1 MASISSPDQSHEPTN
16 KPSRVAI
23 LTGGG
28 DCPGLNAAIRGVAKT
43 LMLRAQTEI
52 IGIEDGFLGFIERRS
67 RTLTYQDC
75 SGILSLGGTMIGTHN
90 RANPFDYMGED
101 RSRAVKEYY
110 DELALDALVIIGGD
124 GTLSIGYELT
134 KLGMNIVGVPK
145 TIDNDLMC
153 TERTFGF
160 DTAVSIV
167 TDAIDRLRTTGQS
180 HQRIMIVETMG
191 RNAGWI
197 ALHAGIAG
205 GADSILLPEHPYDIN
220 LVADACNQRMGTH
233 HFSIVVVAEGAKPIN
248 GEVCTRETIKDSPEP
263 TRLGGIGDQ
272 LKQQLEQ
279 LTDAEIRST
288 TLGHIQRGGS
298 PTSFDRIFATNLG
311 SYAAG
316 LVINKQFNLA
326 VIQRGNQLSEVPL
339 DSVAHKTR
347 NIPND
352 DPTLQTALS
361 MGICFGTETLLR
373 SGAKLN
379 EPE

>member
-1 MASISSPDQSHEPTN
+1 MASISSHKPSHDQTH

-43 LMLRAQTEI
+43 LMLNANTEI
-52 IGIEDGFLGFIERRS
+52 IGIEDGFLGFIEQRS
-67 RTLTYQDC
+67 RTLTYHDC
-75 SGILSLGGTMIGTHN
+75 SGIVSLGGTILGTHN
-90 RANPFDYMGED
+90 SANPFDYRGKD
-101 RSRAVKEYY
+101 YSGAVKEYY
-110 DELALDALVIIGGD
+110 EKLALDALVIIGGD

-167 TDAIDRLRTTGQS
+167 TEAIDRLRTTGQS
-180 HQRIMIVETMG
+180 HKRIMIVETMG

-233 HFSIVVVAEGAKPIN
+233 HFSIVVVAEGAKPID
-248 GEVCTRETIKDSPEP
+248 GDICIRETINGSPEP

-279 LTDAEIRST
+279 HIDAEIRAT

-311 SYAAG
+311 SYAAR
-316 LVINKQFNLA
+316 LVINKQFNRA
-326 VIQRGNQLSEVPL
+326 VIQKGNQLSDVSLEK
-339 DSVAHKTR
+339 VAHKTR
-347 NIPND
+347 DIPED
-352 DPTLQTALS
+352 DPTLQTGLS
-361 MGICFGTETLLR
+361 MGICFGTEDLISEIT
-373 SGAKLN
+373 AN
-379 EPE
+379 

>member
-1 MASISSPDQSHEPTN
+1 MASISSPDQSHEPSN

-43 LMLRAQTEI
+43 LMLKAQTEI

-67 RTLTYQDC
+67 RRLTYQDC

-90 RANPFDYMGED
+90 RANPFDYKGED
-101 RSRAVKEYY
+101 RSGAVKEYY

-180 HQRIMIVETMG
+180 HKRIMIVETMG

-205 GADSILLPEHPYDIN
+205 GADSILIPEHPYDIK
-220 LVADACNQRMGTH
+220 LVADACNKRMGTH
-233 HFSIVVVAEGAKPIN
+233 HFSIVVVAEGAKPID
-248 GEVCTRETIKDSPEP
+248 GDVCIRETIGGSPEP

-279 LTDAEIRST
+279 FIDAEIRST

-311 SYAAG
+311 SYAAE
-316 LVINKQFNLA
+316 LVIHKQFNLA

-352 DPTLQTALS
+352 DPSLKTALS
-361 MGICFGTETLLR
+361 MGICFGTEALV
-373 SGAKLN
+373 
-379 EPE
+379 